1 MDKKYTGPERR
12 RFPRIKIPLFVFYK
26 LETDEP
32 YASFKAISQN
42 IGGQGLMFETEKPI
56 PLGSKLY
63 LEMYQPSLKYK
74 DLMFLIAAKTK
85 VVWVDKKEDVNKEE
99 GVNKYQIGVEFVEIE
114 KEDRNRVIEYVE
126 RMHKGW

>member
-32 YASFKAISQN
+32 YVSFKAISQN
-42 IGGQGLMFETEKPI
+42 IGGQGLMFETEKSI